1 MGAEPWGGM
10 LVFNRIANLIAKHYK
25 LIIVL
30 WVIALLPALYFAP
43 KAAEVV
49 AYEENQMAPADLPS
63 SVAQEFIDQ
72 HFAGTGNQSTTIIV
86 LTAPNVLDNAS
97 KSVVNKIE
105 HAVFNESHG
114 GRIAS
119 GVRADT
125 IYSATQLATASLLM
139 EMNHGYYTAFNMTN
153 LTSSFVFGLPLGFQQ
168 LWQDTNI
175 STYTIY
181 GIPATHVGVWT
192 QTNASLTIPHRD
204 SLAYNQTLLAVSSG
218 PVFQGMNATEKMLA
232 MGWYNAYSA
241 AWNLTAANAT
251 LTSDP
256 ALRANYAINGAFG
269 PFIDQPTIPI
279 TVKVFLTLVL
289 QNFNM
294 GNYASYHGI
303 NAFDKMLFNDTI
315 GMLFPHLTPEEQA
328 MVLTYFDLFYSH
340 WNSTN
345 APPATSQ
352 FQAMVGQS
360 VTEFAALLPTEEA
373 AFVLGLY
380 STLGWANWNN
390 AAAISAYAINI
401 VAVQTQSLSWVVAE
415 VSRLPPTTP
424 FSTYYMLSSEL
435 VQNHT
440 IDHFPVPVLPAL
452 VSNFV
457 NVPSNN
463 TMILSLT
470 YANGSKAGEAAVPV
484 IRDIVRTAV
493 DGTTGIKTY
502 VTGSDAISADMQT
515 STNEDIS
522 RIDPVT
528 ILLVLVLIG
537 LFFRSFVASS
547 IPPMVI
553 GIAVGLS
560 YTVIFFLSYV
570 MSVHY
575 SVLMLLITSML
586 GAGCDYCI
594 FVLSRYREE
603 RRKGLNK
610 EEAVRTSVTWAGE
623 SIATSGLTVIIGFGV
638 LSLGRFSMLQS
649 MGIGLALGISIA
661 LLAALTLL
669 PSVLMLLGDRV
680 FWPARM
686 VQKRRVDRNG
696 NGKEGHFAGAAR
708 FAIRRAK
715 VIVVAAVLISIPTT
729 YLVFTL
735 ETSYDFI
742 GAMPDTEATE
752 GLSAMG
758 QGFGAG
764 KITPTSVALQMQL
777 PVMVNG
783 TLDLQEMDSI
793 EALSANLSA
802 MSNVQKVTGPTRPLG
817 ELINYRN
824 LSQYPPNLQAEYMAL
839 ISTMLGKDDTRAVL
853 MSVTFKAEPFAKAS
867 IDTINSMR
875 DTCARINAL
884 DPLIVQAMVGG
895 ATASTYDISNLVQSD
910 FNFMGMAVV
919 IGIYLVL
926 MVVLGSIISPIR
938 SIVTILLSISWTIA
952 TTMVVFQF
960 IQGVTIIW
968 MIPMVLLVMCLGL
981 GMDYDIFITTRIR
994 EEVSKGRTNEDAI
1007 VHAMEHTGGVITA
1020 CGIIMAGTFGS
1031 LMLSNGALLREFG
1044 FALMFAILL
1053 DATIVRIYLVPAIV
1067 SLLGKWNWYAP
1078 GRLQRVGREEK
1089 MAALKAKDPE
1099 FSVEA
1104 REGEGTDPPKR

>member
-1 MGAEPWGGM
+1 
-10 LVFNRIANLIAKHYK
+10 
-25 LIIVL
+25 
-30 WVIALLPALYFAP
+30 
-43 KAAEVV
+43 
-49 AYEENQMAPADLPS
+49 
-63 SVAQEFIDQ
+63 
-72 HFAGTGNQSTTIIV
+72 
-86 LTAPNVLDNAS
+86 
-97 KSVVNKIE
+97 
-105 HAVFNESHG
+105 
-114 GRIAS
+114 
-119 GVRADT
+119 
-125 IYSATQLATASLLM
+125 
-139 EMNHGYYTAFNMTN
+139 
-153 LTSSFVFGLPLGFQQ
+153 
-168 LWQDTNI
+168 
-175 STYTIY
+175 
-181 GIPATHVGVWT
+181 
-192 QTNASLTIPHRD
+192 
-204 SLAYNQTLLAVSSG
+204 
-218 PVFQGMNATEKMLA
+218 
-232 MGWYNAYSA
+232 
-241 AWNLTAANAT
+241 
-251 LTSDP
+251 
-256 ALRANYAINGAFG
+256 
-269 PFIDQPTIPI
+269 
-279 TVKVFLTLVL
+279 
-289 QNFNM
+289 
-294 GNYASYHGI
+294 
-303 NAFDKMLFNDTI
+303 
-315 GMLFPHLTPEEQA
+315 
-328 MVLTYFDLFYSH
+328 
-340 WNSTN
+340 
-345 APPATSQ
+345 
-352 FQAMVGQS
+352 
-360 VTEFAALLPTEEA
+360 
-373 AFVLGLY
+373 
-380 STLGWANWNN
+380 
-390 AAAISAYAINI
+390 
-401 VAVQTQSLSWVVAE
+401 
-415 VSRLPPTTP
+415 
-424 FSTYYMLSSEL
+424 
-435 VQNHT
+435 
-440 IDHFPVPVLPAL
+440 
-452 VSNFV
+452 
-457 NVPSNN
+457 
-463 TMILSLT
+463 
-470 YANGSKAGEAAVPV
+470 
-484 IRDIVRTAV
+484 
-493 DGTTGIKTY
+493 
-502 VTGSDAISADMQT
+502 
-515 STNEDIS
+515 
-522 RIDPVT
+522 
-528 ILLVLVLIG
+528 
-537 LFFRSFVASS
+537 
-547 IPPMVI
+547 
-553 GIAVGLS
+553 
-560 YTVIFFLSYV
+560 
-570 MSVHY
+570 
-575 SVLMLLITSML
+575 
-586 GAGCDYCI
+586 
-594 FVLSRYREE
+594 
-603 RRKGLNK
+603 
-610 EEAVRTSVTWAGE
+610 
-623 SIATSGLTVIIGFGV
+623 
-638 LSLGRFSMLQS
+638 
-649 MGIGLALGISIA
+649 
-661 LLAALTLL
+661 
-669 PSVLMLLGDRV
+669 
-680 FWPARM
+680 
-686 VQKRRVDRNG
+686 
-696 NGKEGHFAGAAR
+696 
-708 FAIRRAK
+708 
-715 VIVVAAVLISIPTT
+715 VVAAVLISIPTT